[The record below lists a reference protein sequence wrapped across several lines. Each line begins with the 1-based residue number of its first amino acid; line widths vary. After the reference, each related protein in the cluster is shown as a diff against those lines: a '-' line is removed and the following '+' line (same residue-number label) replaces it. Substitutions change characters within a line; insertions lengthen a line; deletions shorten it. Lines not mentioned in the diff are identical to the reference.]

1 MFFVTAATA
10 CTDYA
15 AGLRIFWMAVVT
27 ISLAAANGYE
37 IETTRKLHTP
47 TNSYEKTTDG
57 YEIEHDPHRTALAN
71 HRALYNSFEMDGNTT
86 GRKGRPSF
94 RALSQMGYY
103 FVGNQKTP
111 DSNSYEK
118 TTDGTTDGYG
128 IITTRKMQT
137 PTNGYEKTTDG
148 TTDGY
153 GIIKTRK
160 LHTPTNGYEK
170 TTDGYGIITTR
181 KLQTPTNG
189 YEKTTDGTTDGYG
202 IITTRKLHTP
212 TYGYEKNTAEYNVKV
227 LSRAT
232 KRISGYDYRK
242 TNKYDTTRSMTKA
255 QTSRITKDGNG
266 NQGY

>member
-128 IITTRKMQT
+128 IITTRK
-137 PTNGYEKTTDG
+137 
-148 TTDGY
+148 
-153 GIIKTRK
+153 
-160 LHTPTNGYEK
+160 
-170 TTDGYGIITTR
+170 
-181 KLQTPTNG
+181 
-189 YEKTTDGTTDGYG
+189 
-202 IITTRKLHTP
+202 LHTP